1 MKFKSIALILT
12 WLIISVGTAL
22 TLRDFLLSQDLNST
36 SLASFGG
43 ISLNLEY
50 TINTGVN
57 FGLVS
62 DAKQSRQAFLASLA
76 IAVCIL
82 IIFWGIR
89 ASSKWAP
96 TTAGLFAGGGLANA
110 IERLKY
116 GGVFDYINVQFS
128 FFENPFSFNV
138 ADIFIFVGL
147 ILFIAKP
154 EAT

>member
-1 MKFKSIALILT
+1 
-12 WLIISVGTAL
+12 
-22 TLRDFLLSQDLNST
+22 
-36 SLASFGG
+36 
-43 ISLNLEY
+43 
-50 TINTGVN
+50 
-57 FGLVS
+57 
-62 DAKQSRQAFLASLA
+62 
-76 IAVCIL
+76 VCIL